1 METPQLHG
9 LSPTGELPHARPSRP
24 PLSSVSPH
32 MRVLRKLVALA
43 VYALMFLPTAD
54 YRTTAWI
61 RALEVTSTSLDKTLR
76 RRKSR
81 IENDRLAHHMQMNG
95 LDVPYEEQTMR
106 SFRI

>member
-1 METPQLHG
+1 METVPLHG
-9 LSPTGELPHARPSRP
+9 LSPTGELPHVRLSRP
-24 PLSSVSPH
+24 ALSSLSPH
-32 MRVLRKLVALA
+32 MRVLRKLIALA
-43 VYALMFLPTAD
+43 VYAVMFLPTAD

-81 IENDRLAHHMQMNG
+81 LENDRLARHMEMNE

-106 SFRI
+106 SYRV